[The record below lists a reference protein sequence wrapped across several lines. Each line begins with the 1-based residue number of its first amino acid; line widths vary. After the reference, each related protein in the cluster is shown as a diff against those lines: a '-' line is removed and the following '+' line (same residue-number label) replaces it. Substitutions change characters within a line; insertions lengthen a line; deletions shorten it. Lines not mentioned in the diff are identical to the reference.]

1 MPSEQA
7 VNPLMQLPIIPYA
20 LIFLIFYF
28 LVIRPQKDKQRQH
41 KNMIA
46 NLKKNDEVVTV
57 GGMHGTVALVKEKTI
72 MVRVDDN
79 VKIEFD
85 KESITSVIGSQSETK
100 A

>member
-85 KESITSVIGSQSETK
+85 KDSITSVISSQSETK